1 MYCNFINNIYNNNIM
16 ASTRNRN
23 TPINY
28 KLEQE
33 QNVNNEKYNVYK
45 HSSYGFPYVV
55 NLPGNGFGGAYVSPE
70 YLSNNYVDIESFLRG
85 TGTTNLV
92 RVGGFM
98 TLTPELN
105 KVTPIN
111 IYENSEVIM
120 PLPLITSNERPW
132 PI

>member
-1 MYCNFINNIYNNNIM
+1 MYCINNIYNNNIM

-45 HSSYGFPYVV
+45 HSSYGFPYTV
-55 NLPGNGFGGAYVSPE
+55 NLPGNGFGGAYISPE
-70 YLSNNYVDIESFLRG
+70 YLSNNYVDIESFLHG

-92 RVGGFM
+92 KVGGFM

-105 KVTPIN
+105 KVAPIN
-111 IYENSEVIM
+111 LYANNEVIM
-120 PLPLITSNERPW
+120 PLPFIKTTERPW